1 MLPDKKNIHTRVFV
15 DKVGILWWY
24 VLSVDSYEPHLK
36 EKKEKKPYGKFT
48 NIKEHH
54 ILSLLF
60 CISRLQKTQCTS
72 DNWEIIN
79 CLTAMHY

>member
-1 MLPDKKNIHTRVFV
+1 
-15 DKVGILWWY
+15 
-24 VLSVDSYEPHLK
+24 LSVDSYEPHLKEKKENKPYEPHLK

-54 ILSLLF
+54 ILSLPF

-72 DNWEIIN
+72 DN
-79 CLTAMHY
+79 